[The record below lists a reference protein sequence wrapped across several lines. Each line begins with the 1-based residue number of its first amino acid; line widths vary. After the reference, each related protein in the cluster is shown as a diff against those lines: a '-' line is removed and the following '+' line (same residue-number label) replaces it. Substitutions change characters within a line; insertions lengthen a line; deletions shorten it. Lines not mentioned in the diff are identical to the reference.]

1 MVATEFLGLI
11 IFLIV
16 SLGLLG
22 LAIPLCM
29 GKCARIIAGY
39 STMTPEER
47 AHWDGPGLAKF
58 AGKILLII
66 GLATAAYGAGLFCL
80 GLVWLT
86 WIYLAVV
93 LGLSIFAVI
102 YCNTG
107 KRFQK

>member
-1 MVATEFLGLI
+1 MAAQDLLGLI
-11 IFLIV
+11 IFMIV
-16 SLGLLG
+16 GLGLVG

-29 GKCARIIAGY
+29 GKCAGIIAGY
-39 STMTPEER
+39 STMKPEER

-58 AGKILLII
+58 TGKILLII

-80 GLVWLT
+80 GLEWLT

-93 LGLSIFAVI
+93 LGLNIFAVI

-107 KRFQK
+107 KRFQR